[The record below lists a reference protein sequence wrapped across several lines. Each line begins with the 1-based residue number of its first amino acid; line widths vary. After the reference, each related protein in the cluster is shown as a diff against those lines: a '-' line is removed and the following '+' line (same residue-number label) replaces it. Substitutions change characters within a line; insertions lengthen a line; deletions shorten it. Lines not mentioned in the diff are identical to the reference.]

1 MAEKELLRRFLEFQE
16 RRATIYTELQRGFA
30 DYLRSNAEL
39 AYKELCGRVTVE
51 FNECSRQAIN
61 PSIHKVLEIEA
72 ALRDPACSREDL
84 AVLLQAVQ
92 SHEKKKLQ
100 MTATLQ
106 ILKRAGH
113 PSERQATDQRRVA
126 PPEACNLCC
135 TPAELDGAISGLEEC
150 QAEAEYLAAHKEAV
164 TSLQEAVLAI
174 NELVE
179 TVRSEMDEE

>member
-1 MAEKELLRRFLEFQE
+1 MAEKELLRRFLEIQE

-39 AYKELCGRVTVE
+39 AYKELCGR
-51 FNECSRQAIN
+51 
-61 PSIHKVLEIEA
+61 VLEIEA

-179 TVRSEMDEE
+179 TVRSERDEE

>member
-51 FNECSRQAIN
+51 FNECSRQ
-61 PSIHKVLEIEA
+61 VLEIEA